1 MIELRRQDLAMNAAF
16 DCKAAFEAIR
26 GEDKDV
32 GIISDDLIRFLEH
45 NEVENIDGGIVD
57 AIVRDFDGSRDGS
70 L

>member
-1 MIELRRQDLAMNAAF
+1 MNAAF